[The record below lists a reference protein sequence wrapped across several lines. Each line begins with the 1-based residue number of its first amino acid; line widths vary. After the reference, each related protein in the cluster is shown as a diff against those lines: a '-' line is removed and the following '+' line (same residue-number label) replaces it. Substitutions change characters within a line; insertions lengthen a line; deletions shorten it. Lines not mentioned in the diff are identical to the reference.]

1 MENKYTSKTFIMEVF
16 GIILGLLFLIPF
28 YYVIS
33 NSLKPF
39 SEILTNTSALPSS
52 LQFGNYV
59 NAFEKLNFL
68 KVFSNSLLVTIASNI
83 VLVVFCS
90 MAAYMLVR
98 TKRK

>member
-1 MENKYTSKTFIMEVF
+1 MENRYTSKTFLMELL

-39 SEILTNTSALPSS
+39 SEILTNTSSLPSTFE
-52 LQFGNYV
+52 FGNYL

-68 KVFSNSLLVTIASNI
+68 KVFSNSLLITIASNI

-90 MAAYMLVR
+90 MAAYMLVDE
-98 TKRK
+98 KEN